1 MVSYFFFL
9 IAYGMVTSASD
20 IPGISTRGFT
30 LAVAIVGDKIS
41 FRQSDYRDDLSI
53 RETSVPT
60 EKLDSSVAE
69 NLCNAIPPP
78 AV

>member
-1 MVSYFFFL
+1 MLL
-9 IAYGMVTSASD
+9 ISLGFPLEASL
-20 IPGISTRGFT
+20 
-30 LAVAIVGDKIS
+30 LAVVITGDKIS

-69 NLCNAIPPP
+69 NLCNAIPPL